1 MDYIFFKKKRF
12 ANYKRT
18 KKNIKNDLLK
28 SELKTEFSKEV
39 EKLFPDAEL
48 LEIEKDK
55 I

>member
-1 MDYIFFKKKRF
+1 MDYIFFKKKGLPTI
-12 ANYKRT
+12 KEQ

-28 SELKTEFSKEV
+28 IKLKTDFSKEV